1 MLPCGRGG
9 SSLRG
14 FLCRSSLN
22 PRRPAGAAPPGSTTT
37 LSLSG
42 SPRSEVNFK
51 AQHCIAVKNRVMGLC
66 VCGWVKNCQFV
77 LLKLVVLD
85 CRRGWPALCTMHNE
99 SKMGEKREKIAL
111 KFHSAAE
118 IQALTKTKRGNK
130 CPKMLQHSC
139 AHCKPRTSVFI

>member
-85 CRRGWPALCTMHNE
+85 CRRGWPALYGGSAPCTM
-99 SKMGEKREKIAL
+99 SQKWRKSGKKL
-111 KFHSAAE
+111 
-118 IQALTKTKRGNK
+118 
-130 CPKMLQHSC
+130 P
-139 AHCKPRTSVFI
+139 